1 MRMIRFLVIAA
12 LILTA
17 RTVTAAT
24 VIYAPQSLDRY
35 FRIETHVE
43 RGAKGPVVWGYV
55 YNNTNL
61 HAERMVVQVDALD
74 ASGAV
79 VGSTTT
85 WVPGLVP
92 PTYRAYFETR
102 APEGAQYRV
111 QVLSF
116 DWTGRGGGSGN

>member
-1 MRMIRFLVIAA
+1 MRMIRFLVIAVLVLA
-12 LILTA
+12 A
-17 RTVTAAT
+17 ATVTAAT
-24 VIYAPQSLDRY
+24 EIYAPQSLERY

-55 YNNTNL
+55 YNNTNI
-61 HAERMVVQVDALD
+61 HAERMIVKVDALD

-79 VGSTTT
+79 IRSTTT

-92 PTYRAYFETR
+92 ATYRAYFETR
-102 APEGAQYRV
+102 VPEGAQYRV

-116 DWTGRGGGSGN
+116 DWTGRGGGN

>member
-1 MRMIRFLVIAA
+1 MRMIRFLVIAV
-12 LILTA
+12 LVLTA
-17 RTVTAAT
+17 GTVTAAT
-24 VIYAPQSLDRY
+24 EIYAPQSLERY

-55 YNNTNL
+55 YNNTNI
-61 HAERMVVQVDALD
+61 HAEKMIVKVDALD

-79 VGSTTT
+79 IRSTTT

-92 PTYRAYFETR
+92 ATYRAYFETR
-102 APEGAQYRV
+102 VPEAAQYRV

-116 DWTGRGGGSGN
+116 DWTGRGGGGN